1 MSCQVSPEFDLC
13 VLIPA
18 DRLRDSLTDLFNN
31 LTTINISLNTRH
43 NCELKM
49 K

>member
-18 DRLRDSLTDLFNN
+18 DRLTDLFNN
-31 LTTINISLNTRH
+31 QHFVKYMFVN
-43 NCELKM
+43 
-49 K
+49 

>member
-18 DRLRDSLTDLFNN
+18 DRLTDL
-31 LTTINISLNTRH
+31 LQQYNISLNTRH